1 MGQKRALVSPKISLS
16 LRRQCTLLGLAR
28 STKYYRSEAL
38 DETDW
43 MNLIA
48 DIHGKRPVYGY
59 RKIGIK
65 LKEQGHVI
73 NGKKVKRLMKQ
84 MGLRSLLPKPRT
96 SIPNKEST
104 VHPYLLK
111 DLKITH
117 ANQAWGVDITYIRLP
132 VGMVYLFALID
143 WHSRYIVGWKLAV
156 TMEAEHG
163 IAAFREG
170 LRGGCPEI
178 CNADQGA
185 QFTSGLWV
193 SELTSHGVQI
203 SHTGVGRCIDNV
215 RIERFWWTIKW
226 EDIHLSSYETV
237 AEARGGI
244 AKFIKYYN
252 EERPH
257 QALKYKTPF
266 EAYFGQKASCV
277 GVQKPLLGADTLLK
291 SPVTPSLAIPVQER
305 FASLRDGLAAPL
317 DRRSS
322 GVKRS
327 TMTQMA

>member
-1 MGQKRALVSPKISLS
+1 MSVEQKRALISPKISLS
-16 LRRQCTLLGLAR
+16 IRCQCTLLGLAR
-28 STKYYRSEAL
+28 STTYYSSKPP
-38 DETDW
+38 DETEW

-48 DIHGKRPVYGY
+48 DIHAKRPAYGY
-59 RKIGIK
+59 RKVAFI
-65 LKEQGHVI
+65 LKEQGHMI
-73 NGKKVKRLMKQ
+73 NGKKVKRLMRQ
-84 MGLRSLLPKPRT
+84 MGLRSLLPQPRT
-96 SIPNKEST
+96 SIPNKESP

-117 ANQAWGVDITYIRLP
+117 VNQAWGIDITYIRLP

-156 TMEAEHG
+156 TMEAEHAT
-163 IAAFREG
+163 AAFRDG
-170 LRGGCPEI
+170 LKIGCPEI
-178 CNADQGA
+178 CNADQGS
-185 QFTSGLWV
+185 QFTSGSWAV
-193 SELTSHGVQI
+193 ELTSHGVQI

-237 AEARGGI
+237 NEARRGI

-266 EAYFGQKASCV
+266 EMYFGRKASMEDLS
-277 GVQKPLLGADTLLK
+277 QKPLLVAESLSRKLI
-291 SPVTPSLAIPVQER
+291 TPSLAMPVK
-305 FASLRDGLAAPL
+305 SAPL
-317 DRRSS
+317 TLRVTS
-322 GVKRS
+322 
-327 TMTQMA
+327 